1 MMRGL
6 VAALALGGVLLTGCS
21 GQDEEQAADLARQS
35 CEYPAPSTPGFDP
48 DTADLG
54 LLVELDEVAAARAD
68 LAAQAAALDDR
79 WQPLSD
85 AATALAAYAAR
96 IREIRSDGGP
106 VSEQM
111 TPMMWDQLKYASDAY
126 LIECRSAVPQERS
139 SAGRK

>member
-1 MMRGL
+1 MRGA
-6 VAALALGGVLLTGCS
+6 VIALALGAMLMTGCS
-21 GQDEEQAADLARQS
+21 DQSAEQAADLARQS
-35 CEYPAPSTPGFDP
+35 CEFPAPSTPGFDP

-54 LLVELDEVAAARAD
+54 LLVELDQVATTRAD
-68 LAAQAAALDDR
+68 LAEQAASIDDR

-85 AATALAAYAAR
+85 AATALAAYAGR

-126 LIECRSAVPQERS
+126 ILECRSVVPEPRS
-139 SAGRK
+139 TADRS